1 MAGKPPP
8 DVSALMPLPALAGAA
23 PEYAVNQ
30 TPSFPDL
37 NLFVSNPALGAAAAG
52 LPVQDR
58 VDLDMLGAQWG
69 SAEFFELGRLA
80 NEHVPRLQT
89 HDARGA
95 RIDFVEFH
103 PAWHRLMQAGMA
115 GGLHNLK
122 WTGGSHL
129 ARCIRLYMAYQ
140 AEAGHVCP
148 LTMTHAALAALQ
160 ACPDIAG
167 PWRERICSSAYDP
180 SFRPWWEKSA
190 VTLGMGMTERQGGT
204 DVRANMSEAV
214 AAGDHYLISGH
225 KWFMSAPMCD
235 GFLVLAQARAG
246 LTCFLLPRFCPDGS
260 LNGLHFQRLKNKL
273 GNRSNASGE
282 VEFHDAY
289 GERIGE
295 EGRGIRTIINMVQLT
310 RMDCI
315 AASAGLMR
323 LGLASAVHHARH
335 RSVFQRLLIDQ
346 PLMRAT
352 LADMALEVEAA
363 TALALRLAQSFDRS
377 PQDPLEAV
385 YARLM
390 TPAIKY
396 HVCKSA
402 PALLYEAMECHGG
415 SGYVEDLPLARAYRE
430 APVNAIWEGSGN
442 VVALDILRAAQSQPD
457 ETASLIAGL
466 ADRCSGD
473 VRGTL
478 QATAQE
484 TLALLR
490 GGEAQTHAR
499 LIAER
504 LAKMAA
510 IAALDQLHS
519 DLAALYCDRRIRG
532 PVAST
537 FGAHAGGRQAGPASQ
552 STESKLLERA
562 HACALVPA

>member
-1 MAGKPPP
+1 MTRFTMAGKLPP
-8 DVSALMPLPALAGAA
+8 DVSALMPLPAPAGAA
-23 PEYAVNQ
+23 PDNAVNQ
-30 TPSFPDL
+30 TPPFQDI
-37 NLFVSNPALGAAAAG
+37 NLFASNPALREAAAG
-52 LPVQDR
+52 LPTQDR
-58 VDLDMLGAQWG
+58 ADLDMLGAQWG
-69 SAEFFELGRLA
+69 SAAFLELGRLA
-80 NEHVPRLQT
+80 NEHVPRLRT

-115 GGLHNLK
+115 AGLHNLT
-122 WTGGSHL
+122 WAGGSHL

-160 ACPDIAG
+160 ANPAVAG
-167 PWRERICSSAYDP
+167 PWRERISGSAYDP
-180 SFRPWWEKSA
+180 SFRPWWEKPS

-204 DVRANMSEAV
+204 HVRANTSEAV

-235 GFLVLAQARAG
+235 GFLVLAQAGAG
-246 LTCFLLPRFCPDGS
+246 LTCFLLPRFRPDGS

-273 GNRSNASGE
+273 GNRSNASSE

-289 GERIGE
+289 GELVGE

-310 RMDCI
+310 RLDCV

-390 TPAIKY
+390 KY

-415 SGYVEDLPLARAYRE
+415 NGYVEDLLLARAYRE

-466 ADRCSGD
+466 ADDCSGEM
-473 VRGTL
+473 RGSL
-478 QATAQE
+478 QGTAQE
-484 TLALLR
+484 ILALLR
-490 GGEAQTHAR
+490 SGEPQASAR

-510 IAALDQLHS
+510 VAALDRLHP
-519 DLAALYCDRRIRG
+519 DLAALYCERRIRG
-532 PVAST
+532 PAAST
-537 FGAHAGGRQAGPASQ
+537 FGAHGSAIQASAGLQ
-552 STESKLLERA
+552 STQRKLLERA
-562 HACALVPA
+562 YACA